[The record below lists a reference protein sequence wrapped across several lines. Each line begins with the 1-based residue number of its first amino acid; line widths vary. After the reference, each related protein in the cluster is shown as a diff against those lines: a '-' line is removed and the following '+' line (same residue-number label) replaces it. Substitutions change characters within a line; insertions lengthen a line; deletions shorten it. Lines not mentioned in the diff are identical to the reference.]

1 MKMKRLV
8 SLALSAVMPLSMLL
22 TQQLDSVVAAD
33 GQMLTEADMAEY
45 EELKA
50 LRAEAIDDYNKF
62 AKEKVTATKHNDP
75 DDLPQIKVLFVEM
88 KHTVTPL
95 GDPVDATEEDDM
107 IFNAVPEQFEN
118 LVEYLS
124 EYNVDVVTDVL
135 IIDKVIYV
143 DGWCPSRENI
153 EDYLDKE
160 ALYGEYDSIIT
171 YTPEHAEYHC
181 PNSSSATFNPVTGTS
196 YCWCPIAY
204 WDHVESTPDSH
215 SGRQH
220 YFSVDLAIHEWEH
233 SLEVFRDL
241 KGADILMP
249 SADISGLTTGNHK
262 LIENETKY
270 EEDNYI
276 WDFVWPEDKVNG
288 YSEEFIQGREPLSI
302 SYAHGMLTGTLWDK
316 NNERYVG
323 MFPSFW
329 KFYGG
334 RVLFGEYVAQDEN
347 NDYVAFLSKDTNKVY
362 YESVPEFDN
371 SAYIW
376 RVYYSVPDDTLNVM
390 NKKIPSWVRDINKTI
405 FPDCTLDKISFEMQG
420 DCYLVNKATGDY
432 MLFDAENNTIK
443 FAKLDKKKS
452 DNYAWNIIRKGDN
465 VFSVSPKLA
474 PNQLFDV
481 ANAWDSEGNGVG
493 LHTRTGYVEAQTF
506 VFREELDSAY
516 TIYPMLSGTRCLT
529 QTAEG
534 LRITTDE
541 NRYDQKW
548 LIKPADGAA
557 VPAQS
562 LVTTTAVS
570 TAKPVTTTTTTT
582 AVTLTTAKP
591 TTAKPA
597 PTTTKAVPTTAKP
610 TQAPTKPVTTTAAPT
625 TPRVIKGDVND
636 DIMISIADLVSMKKF
651 LLGNGKIK
659 NTANADMNGDKR
671 IDTFDLIMLRKL
683 LSDPMDD

>member
-143 DGWCPSRENI
+143 DGWCPARENI

-220 YFSVDLAIHEWEH
+220 YYSVDLAIHEWEH

-262 LIENETKY
+262 LIENKTKY

-334 RVLFGEYVAQDEN
+334 RTFFGEYLAQDEN
-347 NDYVAFLSKDTNKVY
+347 NDYVAFLGRDTSKY
-362 YESVPEFDN
+362 YHETVPEYDN
-371 SAYIW
+371 PGFIW
-376 RVYYSVPDDTLNVM
+376 KVYYSVVDDVLSVR
-390 NKKIPSWVRDINKTI
+390 NKKIYTWVNNINSTI
-405 FPDCTLDKISFEMQG
+405 LPDCVMERVTFDNQG
-420 DCYLVNKATGDY
+420 DNYIINKATGDY
-432 MLFDAENNTIK
+432 LLYDKDKNAVT
-443 FAKLDKKKS
+443 FAKFDKTKS
-452 DNYAWNIIRKGDN
+452 DLFTWSIKAKGSN
-465 VFSVSPKLA
+465 VYTISPKLA
-474 PNQLFDV
+474 SDQLFDV
-481 ANAWDSEGNGVG
+481 ANAWDCDDNPVG
-493 LHTRTGYVEAQTF
+493 LHGSSGYPTAQS
-506 VFREELDSAY
+506 VIFREQTDGSY
-516 TIYPMLSGTRCLT
+516 TIYPLLSGSRCLT
-529 QTAEG
+529 QTSDG
-534 LRITTDE
+534 LVINPDTHA
-541 NRYDQKW
+541 YDQKW
-548 LIKPADGAA
+548 IIKPADGKA
-557 VPAQS
+557 VDSAS
-562 LVTTTAVS
+562 LVTTTA
-570 TAKPVTTTTTTT
+570 AATTTPKTTTT
-582 AVTLTTAKP
+582 AVP
-591 TTAKPA
+591 TTTKPA
-597 PTTTKAVPTTAKP
+597 PTTTKPVPTTVAP
-610 TQAPTKPVTTTAAPT
+610 TQPPTKPVTTTAAPT
-625 TPRVIKGDVND
+625 KPVVIKGDVND
-636 DIMISIADLVSMKKF
+636 DHMVSVADLVVIQRF
-651 LLGNGKIK
+651 LLGNGKLK
-659 NTANADMNGDKR
+659 NSTNADINADKR
-671 IDTFDLIMLRKL
+671 VDTFDLIFLRRMMTDT
-683 LSDPMDD
+683 SGI